1 MRLLSFDALRTLD
14 IPGVTTLKPELWL
27 QHRDAIDR
35 ADWVLFPEYWQLNT
49 LLYGFHKRVFPS
61 PASYHL
67 GHDKVEMT
75 RVLEALYPA
84 HVPTTLI
91 RANTPANRE
100 EILDTF
106 TFPFVVKS
114 VRSSMGLGV
123 MRIDHH
129 AQLVRYA
136 AENDVLY
143 AQELLP
149 IDRDLRIV
157 VIGKQV
163 VGAYWRVAA
172 PGNWHNNVAQGGRV
186 DYEHIPP
193 AAINLVLKVASKLG
207 IDHAGFDVAVCA
219 GHYFFFEF
227 NVRFGTQAL
236 TDRGLRWSETLLA
249 HLRGDMA

>member
-1 MRLLSFDALRTLD
+1 MHLLSFDALRTLD
-14 IPGVTTLKPELWL
+14 VPGVTTIKPELWL
-27 QHRDAIDR
+27 HHRAAIER

-61 PASYHL
+61 PASFHL

-75 RVLEALYPA
+75 RVLEALFPA
-84 HVPTTLI
+84 HMPTTLI
-91 RANTPANRE
+91 RGNTPINRE

-106 TFPFVVKS
+106 AFPFVVKS

-123 MRIDHH
+123 SRIDHP
-129 AQLVRYA
+129 AQFSQYA
-136 AENDVLY
+136 ADNDVLY

-149 IDRDLRIV
+149 IERDLRIV

-163 VGAYWRVAA
+163 VAAYWRSAT
-172 PGNWHNNVAQGGRV
+172 PGYWHNNVAQGGQV

-193 AAINLVLKVASKLG
+193 AAIDLVLKVATTLG

-236 TDRGLRWSETLLA
+236 TARGLRCGEAMLAYLRSE
-249 HLRGDMA
+249 ME